1 MEPSRS
7 LVPKIELQS
16 PAVDFIDNRLP
27 KYHPA
32 FANRSTRYD
41 SNLGRYV
48 AASEVAMTISDA
60 PEVTAPAADL
70 GEGIPAVDMALPPR
84 PLPSPIEAMKFWDAI
99 FDDSME
105 KFMVVVKGIDDPA
118 EPQHTIRNQANWDG
132 IYNRLEVSRD
142 KYNSTEGISGRTK
155 KIYRRIA
162 GNCQPLIQMT
172 NLAPQSEYTTPVLGV
187 VQLVLEAV
195 ERAGKVREKILGGF
209 DKLDVIF
216 SEVELFLE
224 TFPSDPNIRTA
235 SVELIAIVF
244 RAVEQAISFFN
255 KSFFGLL
262 HLSGRRAF
270 GAIGKKDDYQ
280 RDIVDSIQ
288 KIEEGSQHL
297 IRQAE
302 NSFIYSVSHAMV
314 EVQRRVRG
322 WSAKCEEVL
331 HRLEI
336 IQQKQEAIKDSIDRI
351 EHNML
356 SETSVKELIRLVLE
370 EYVPSRRD
378 QDQRSVSPIPD
389 TTSAWQPPPNTR
401 YCISPEE
408 LWRLLSVP
416 SLEVEDSEFVNSRAG
431 LLPSDERAQTEQLVK
446 CRQFLEWAVSPTST
460 RLLVHGNFE
469 GRPYVSALS
478 LFCVT
483 LFESLK
489 ESPSRFIPL
498 IFFCGLHVN
507 ALTDPHAGGRA
518 LIKCF
523 ISQLLRQRPF
533 DTSALQTDDEEV
545 VRRGDISGLCNLFWW
560 LVAQLPVDQTV
571 FLLIDGVGYYERE
584 DFEVDTGHVLD
595 TLLTPRVDGETA
607 IVKVMLTHP
616 SGTRRMR
623 ERVGSGWTVSMA
635 AMPTGAGTGNKRALG
650 RGFKNLGT

>member
-1 MEPSRS
+1 MLIPIAEMEPSRS

-48 AASEVAMTISDA
+48 AASKVAMTISDA

-105 KFMVVVKGIDDPA
+105 KFKVIVKGIDDPA
-118 EPQHTIRNQANWDG
+118 EPQHTIRNQSLSCG
-132 IYNRLEVSRD
+132 
-142 KYNSTEGISGRTK
+142 
-155 KIYRRIA
+155 
-162 GNCQPLIQMT
+162 
-172 NLAPQSEYTTPVLGV
+172 
-187 VQLVLEAV
+187 QLTDCMRPNKAV
-195 ERAGKVREKILGGF
+195 ERAGKVREKVLGGF

-255 KSFFGLL
+255 KSFC
-262 HLSGRRAF
+262 RRAF
-270 GAIGKKDDYQ
+270 GAIAKKDDYQ

-314 EVQRRVRG
+314 EVQQRVRG
-322 WSAKCEEVL
+322 WWAKCEEVL

-336 IQQKQEAIKDSIDRI
+336 IQQNQERIKDSIDRI
-351 EHNML
+351 ENNML
-356 SETSVKELIRLVLE
+356 SATSVKELIRLVLE
-370 EYVPSRRD
+370 EYVPSRGD
-378 QDQRSVSPIPD
+378 QDQRSVSPMPD

-401 YCISPEE
+401 YYISPEE

-460 RLLVHGNFE
+460 RLLVHGDFE

-560 LVAQLPVDQTV
+560 LVAQLPADQTI

-595 TLLTPRVDGETA
+595 ALLTPREDEGASWVWMDGLYGSNA
-607 IVKVMLTHP
+607 Y
-616 SGTRRMR
+616 
-623 ERVGSGWTVSMA
+623 GSGDWEQ
-635 AMPTGAGTGNKRALG
+635 TGLRKRL
-650 RGFKNLGT
+650 